1 MYFNTQELSSIL
13 MICSVQSN
21 TSNVTKSEIQSQN
34 IQKKSLQI
42 VQNIETI
49 KTV

>member
-1 MYFNTQELSSIL
+1 
-13 MICSVQSN
+13 
-21 TSNVTKSEIQSQN
+21 
-34 IQKKSLQI
+34 LQI